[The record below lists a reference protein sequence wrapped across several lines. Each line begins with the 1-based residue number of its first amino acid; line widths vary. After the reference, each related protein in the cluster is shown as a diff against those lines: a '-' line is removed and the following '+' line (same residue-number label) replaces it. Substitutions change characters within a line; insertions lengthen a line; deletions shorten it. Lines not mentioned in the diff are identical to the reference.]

1 MMLKTI
7 TRDEAENLY
16 KLMRECLGRILS
28 ETSEPDV
35 RDFSEALLR
44 LTDKAHAEGRMLEL
58 YYMVREILRDKVETD
73 S

>member
-16 KLMRECLGRILS
+16 KVMRECVERILS
-28 ETSEPDV
+28 DTPEPAV

-44 LTDKAHAEGRMLEL
+44 QADKAHAEGRILEF
-58 YYMVREILRDKVETD
+58 YYTVREILRDKVEPD